1 MKQEDLKW
9 RRLSGQP
16 ARTIKE
22 VPLITITS
30 EGTFVY
36 DPENGGFF
44 SKLSKRQMEKVEVMW
59 KKLPCPPCEPDCVHY
74 VDRYF
79 YFIEVLEGSPEVVAR
94 AQEGYLPSLDEN
106 AVALI
111 KTMKANRGGRRRKS

>member
-1 MKQEDLKW
+1 MQVFDNTHSLTLNKMSDSPVKQEDLKW

-44 SKLSKRQMEKVEVMW
+44 SKLSKRQMEKVEAMAT
-59 KKLPCPPCEPDCVHY
+59 
-74 VDRYF
+74 
-79 YFIEVLEGSPEVVAR
+79 S
-94 AQEGYLPSLDEN
+94 
-106 AVALI
+106 
-111 KTMKANRGGRRRKS
+111 T